1 MKVKLQSSNKLH
13 LAKVVKEMTNLLLKE
28 TVDLI
33 DKQNPPNENGE
44 SNVKRSVVID
54 SERTEEQIEA
64 ITRPYDVSYTI
75 VDVCEQKQ
83 PEKGL
88 QEVTDDDL
96 GVSIHSI
103 DKMSIGWQRK
113 ALFSYKQAA
122 RVMAGLRDAKF
133 NVTEA
138 NVMYEGQ
145 KTTMLVVTKT
155 FPTGTRK
162 KDLEK
167 FEKLLHTFMHT
178 VCHVVDIEE
187 RLEYVKE
194 LAIDAFDELQDYE

>member
-1 MKVKLQSSNKLH
+1 MKVKLQSSNKLR
-13 LAKVVKEMTNLLLKE
+13 LVRAVKDMLDLGLKE
-28 TVDLI
+28 AKDLVDE
-33 DKQNPPNENGE
+33 QNPPEENG
-44 SNVKRSVVID
+44 KLHVII
-54 SERTEEQIEA
+54 SPKKTEEQIKAKA
-64 ITRPYDVSYTI
+64 IECDITYTPLSDL
-75 VDVCEQKQ
+75 DVCEQK
-83 PEKGL
+83 L
-88 QEVTDDDL
+88 QGVTDDDL

-167 FEKLLHTFMHT
+167 FEKLLHTFMNT